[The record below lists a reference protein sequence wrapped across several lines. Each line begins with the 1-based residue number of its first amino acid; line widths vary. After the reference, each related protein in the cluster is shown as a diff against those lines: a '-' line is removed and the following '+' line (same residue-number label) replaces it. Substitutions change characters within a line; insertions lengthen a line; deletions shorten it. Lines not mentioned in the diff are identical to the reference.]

1 MNAIEIRDLS
11 VGYSRKNADS
21 NVLLSGLNL
30 SVAQGEMI
38 AVIGANGAGKSSLLR
53 ILAGLQ
59 EPFSGGVEWFGT
71 SVPGIPVSERPRR
84 TASLFRGFARAE
96 GITVRDLVELGRHP
110 YTGMFGRLKEE
121 DRAAVER
128 AMYTTGILDFAER
141 QVTTL
146 SDGEFQKTM
155 IAKMLAQDA
164 PVMLLDEPA
173 THLDLPA
180 SIELL
185 QLLKKLTSRE
195 GKTVIFSTHN
205 IALAFRLVEKILL
218 LDGKGSFAAGTPE
231 ELSHHALMCGFLR
244 TDRVRVE
251 NGNLIYNFE
260 DHEN

>member
-1 MNAIEIRDLS
+1 MKLS
-11 VGYSRKNADS
+11 KKNLLF
-21 NVLLSGLNL
+21 VLSIISFVLILLINMQWFIS
-30 SVAQGEMI
+30 SQEKDAEMI
-38 AVIGANGAGKSSLLR
+38 N
-53 ILAGLQ
+53 LAGRQRMLSQ
-59 EPFSGGVEWFGT
+59 KIAKDILSDRAQSMINESILEW
-71 SVPGIPVSERPRR
+71 R
-84 TASLFRGFARAE
+84 TA
-96 GITVRDLVELGRHP
+96 H
-110 YTGMFGRLKEE
+110 LKL
-121 DRAAVER
+121 
-128 AMYTTGILDFAER
+128 LDFAER